1 MKQRLKKYWKNLT
14 NILTKKELSI
24 LPGQLAFFFVVSII
38 PIVSLIFIAAT
49 WLNISYD
56 SVTTFVDKAMS
67 EDVSKIILPF
77 ISGKHFDFKLFI
89 FILIAFIIATNA
101 AHSIIITSNTVF
113 NIPNSK
119 FLPRRI
125 KSIILT
131 IILIFLMVFILLVP
145 VFGQNILDLISL
157 FEINSESFNVI
168 NNVLPYLKWPMTIFV
183 IFFIIKVIYTI
194 APDAE
199 IPSSFVNKGALFTTI
214 FWVIATSVYSYY
226 TGNIARYDIF
236 YGSLA
241 NIIILMLWFYLMAY
255 IFVIG
260 LALNYRNLES
270 YIEKTKEINLD
281 EIKLERENKEEKE
294 NKKQKEEKKVKKKKG

>member
-1 MKQRLKKYWKNLT
+1 MKEKLKETWDNLVK
-14 NILTKKELSI
+14 ILTKKELSI
-24 LPGQLAFFFVVSII
+24 LPGQLSFFFVISII

-56 SVTTFVDKAMS
+56 SVVSFVNNAVS
-67 EDVSKIILPF
+67 EDISKIILPF
-77 ISGKHFDFKLFI
+77 ISGKHFDYKLII
-89 FILIAFIIATNA
+89 FIIIALVIATNA

-125 KSIILT
+125 KSFILT
-131 IILIFLMVFILLVP
+131 LILIFLMLFILLVP
-145 VFGQNILDLISL
+145 VFGQNILDLISH
-157 FEINSESFNVI
+157 FNI
-168 NNVLPYLKWPMTIFV
+168 NNETLNILKGTLPYLKWPITIFV

-199 IPSSFVNKGALFTTI
+199 IPSSYVNRGALFTTI
-214 FWVIATSVYSYY
+214 FWILATAVYSYY

-260 LALNYRNLES
+260 LALNYRNLEN
-270 YIEKTKEINLD
+270 YITKTQEINLD
-281 EIKLERENKEEKE
+281 ELKLNKALKEENK
-294 NKKQKEEKKVKKKKG
+294 NKNIK